1 MAGNRQRMAEADM
14 EAQMDA
20 EALKRV
26 SAMNKDKK
34 RFQRAQKK
42 IQSEQQQ
49 ADQASEMVSGLRRK
63 G

>member
-1 MAGNRQRMAEADM
+1 MAGNKQRAAEDDM
-14 EAQMDA
+14 QAQMDA

-26 SAMNKDKK
+26 SAMNNDKK
-34 RFQRAQKK
+34 RFDRARKK
-42 IQSEQQQ
+42 VQSEQQQ